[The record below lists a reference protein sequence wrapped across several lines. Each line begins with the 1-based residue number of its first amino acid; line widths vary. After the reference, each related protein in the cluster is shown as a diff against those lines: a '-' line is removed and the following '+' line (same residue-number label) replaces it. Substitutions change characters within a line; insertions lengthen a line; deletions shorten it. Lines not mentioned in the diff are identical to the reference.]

1 MTDHVFQDWMEAP
14 TGSTGLT
21 NEEEAIVTDYVQS
34 LDLGVY
40 RLPNLLLD
48 MASYLDPDA
57 DLITAARALS
67 IFPHILRGMGTEF
80 SRQETHSLVV
90 YFCARLENKD
100 DILNYRAGI
109 FEVATSLHVLSE
121 WRCFVPGDAGLIAQ
135 AVFGLADGSVF
146 KDQKPATRIKLFEL
160 VDLLLKKYQSAV
172 IRDVTITTLVSG
184 VVSMAELEKNPSCLA
199 ILFPLYRHISN
210 KWPLEDSDYEAMW
223 ESFIRYFPI
232 TLGGAPQDP
241 SVPTKELIK
250 QLLLECILSDHH
262 YSKGAIP
269 RFIDMLDT
277 NTDLSANLKIEVL
290 STLAACVK
298 SYPVATTAEWSSKIW
313 DALKFEI
320 WNGENEDFIEGALQV
335 LRATTESLGAGLNS
349 WSSQTPMTEFVVTA
363 ATECRSRFHD
373 SKKLYLVSSGRILHA
388 IASGAPYAFHL
399 VAKTVLPAMHV
410 MWQDLKLPSEKK
422 MLLTVYN
429 YILDARLAQ
438 PEHGSQRDLLFR
450 SFEGFRDGIVEV
462 YSGAVS
468 LIQQEAASSELP
480 FGVPAVEGLA
490 LLFQIQSYLSAVEQG
505 MIVQELN
512 TILFSLPQDHE
523 IRNAVLLS
531 LQKISAM
538 EPETFHEITLINFME
553 KLPET
558 VSQNTKEREA
568 NLDIVVAHLQ
578 DLVEIACSQPCQRQ
592 LLNGTPIN
600 TASSYWHRNFDA
612 MEKKLLEKLDIVLG
626 KNGQLEYAKAILAA
640 VCGGLQLFD
649 TSLRQARIGS
659 QEPRA
664 LDRIVGPY
672 SYILEALLPKVA
684 QQKDSADGPYIGTNE
699 LVDEKFVQMVGRTA
713 MWALRS
719 DLMTPE
725 NSMLLNWN
733 IRHPDQPSAVWTLFT
748 TGPINDSLNRTQQD
762 LRKGPKDKCLA
773 NALSMYLLAG
783 HRLNGP
789 VAESPL
795 RIVPAQV
802 ASAMIKNAI
811 SSDSGSSRFGR
822 MCMLWL
828 LQLLVSKY
836 GAASH
841 PYTAGGFETV
851 AQQPLQVMTEEIEAC
866 KHKSDREI
874 KNTYQTLA
882 YFAAASITSFDRT
895 MVPLVNMMIQAL
907 SDPQYGRKVG
917 QSFRILLAESEI
929 MDKANFC
936 KIRVLRFQKIVS
948 LVVIPLQGAYASP
961 MTSRMEKDNIVIALA
976 GVLAYMESYLVAD
989 AFGFSSI
996 MLEGCVSS
1004 DEFTKEA
1011 FIHLLYELIPF
1022 CPKEAESHLD
1032 TVIRLMTD
1040 RTHNTYD
1047 SPSDAS
1053 VRCRAKALDVLMR
1066 VTEHLPV
1073 EALISRRAR
1082 LLPELDLALDD
1093 CARGVRG
1100 KAQAAKMKWLRLGG

>member
-1 MTDHVFQDWMEAP
+1 
-14 TGSTGLT
+14 
-21 NEEEAIVTDYVQS
+21 
-34 LDLGVY
+34 
-40 RLPNLLLD
+40 
-48 MASYLDPDA
+48 
-57 DLITAARALS
+57 
-67 IFPHILRGMGTEF
+67 MGTEF
-80 SRQETHSLVV
+80 SRQDTHSLVV

-109 FEVATSLHVLSE
+109 FEVATSLHILSE
-121 WRCFVPGDAGLIAQ
+121 WRCFLPGDAGIVAK
-135 AVFGLADGSVF
+135 AVFGLADGSTF

-160 VDLLLKKYQSAV
+160 VDLLLKKYQV
-172 IRDVTITTLVSG
+172 PLIRDVKVTPLVSG
-184 VVSMAELEKNPSCLA
+184 LVSMAELEKNPSCLG
-199 ILFPLYRHISN
+199 ILFPLYRHISK
-210 KWPLEDSDYEAMW
+210 KWPLGDSDYDAIW

-335 LRATTESLGAGLNS
+335 LRATTESLGADLHT
-349 WSSQTPMTEFVVTA
+349 WSAQTPITEFVVTA

-373 SKKLYLVSSGRILHA
+373 SKKLYLASSGRILHA

-429 YILDARLAQ
+429 YILDARLVQ
-438 PEHGSQRDLLFR
+438 PEDDPHRDLLFR

-462 YSGAVS
+462 YFGAVS
-468 LIQQEAASSELP
+468 HIKQEASSSDLP

-490 LLFQIQSYLSAVEQG
+490 LLFQIPSYLSAVEQG
-505 MIVQELN
+505 MIVQEMN
-512 TILFSLPQDHE
+512 TILFSLPQDND

-538 EPETFHEITLINFME
+538 EPETFHEITLINFIE
-553 KLPET
+553 KLPDT
-558 VSQNTKEREA
+558 VSEDAEEHKA
-568 NLDIVVAHLQ
+568 NLEIVVAHLQ

-612 MEKKLLEKLDIVLG
+612 MENKLLEKLDVVLE
-626 KNGQLEYAKAILAA
+626 KNGQLAYGNTILAA
-640 VCGGLQLFD
+640 ICGGLQLFD
-649 TSLRQARIGS
+649 TNLHRARIGA
-659 QEPRA
+659 QEPRP
-664 LDRIVGPY
+664 LDPKIGPY
-672 SYILEALLPKVA
+672 SYIVKALLQKVVE
-684 QQKDSADGPYIGTNE
+684 QKNGVGGPYIGTKQ
-699 LVDEKFVQMVGRTA
+699 LLDEKFVQMVGRTA

-719 DLMTPE
+719 NLTTPE
-725 NSMLLNWN
+725 NSLLLNWN
-733 IRHPDQPSAVWTLFT
+733 LLHPDEPSAVWSLFT
-748 TGPINDSLNRTQQD
+748 PGPIDASLNDSQQN
-762 LRKGPKDKCLA
+762 LRNGPTDKCLA

-802 ASAMIKNAI
+802 ASSMIKNAI

-822 MCMLWL
+822 MCILWL

-836 GAASH
+836 GAASQL
-841 PYTAGGFETV
+841 YTAGNFEAV
-851 AQQPLQVMTEEIEAC
+851 AHQPLQVMMEEVAAC
-866 KHKSDREI
+866 VNKSDREI

-882 YFAAASITSFDRT
+882 YFAAAAIASFDHT
-895 MVPLVNMMIQAL
+895 MEPLVNSMIQAL
-907 SDPQYGRKVG
+907 SNPKYGRKVA
-917 QSFRILLAESEI
+917 QSFRILLAKSEI

-936 KIRVLRFQKIVS
+936 KIRGLRFQKIVS
-948 LVVIPLQGAYASP
+948 LVVIPLQGAYVSP

-976 GVLAYMESYLVAD
+976 GVLAYMESNLVAD

-1004 DEFTKEA
+1004 DEFTKET

-1053 VRCRAKALDVLMR
+1053 LRCRAKALDVLMR

-1073 EALISRRAR
+1073 AALLQRRAR

-1100 KAQAAKMKWLRLGG
+1100 KAQVAKMKWLRLGV